1 MLTRTAKRYVIALSI
16 VVFLVALYTV
26 AGFWA
31 VPHFLRS
38 GLTDFVNTHY
48 QRKVSLGDI
57 RFNPYTFTLDVADFS
72 LPDTDGEPMLAFG
85 RLHVDLEIVSLWRLG
100 PSFREIVLERPLV
113 RTVVRHDGSL
123 NLADLGKG
131 FPPSPKQPPPK
142 PSEPMRLFIDR
153 FAVIAGVGTF
163 EDLSHATPFHAEFK
177 PIAFELRNFSTRAKA
192 NTGGGNEY
200 SLTAASPE
208 GERLDWN
215 GSFLLEP
222 LSSHGTF
229 AVTDLHAS
237 TIWSYLQQP
246 LPLEIPAGTIAVKG
260 EYNFDIAG
268 DAPAI
273 KVNVH
278 DTTVSDLRLR
288 PKQGTMDYVVL
299 GKLDVQET
307 QVDLSKR
314 AVEIGKVS
322 LTGGEVNAWLSA
334 QGQLNLLELTTP
346 AGGGASTAAAGAPAP
361 SASAPAGAGGPSAS
375 VPTSAANGTPGAAT
389 AAPDSGGAGTGGS
402 SSTVAQASG
411 PTSAPGG
418 VSGGAA
424 AAAGAGSAS
433 GAHATAN
440 ATSAPAWTVSVPDIT
455 VDEFKVSAEDRQ
467 VTPALALVLNPINI
481 HVAGYNTTPAAHLDI
496 TAKTSINNSAT
507 LNATAQLSPSGG
519 DVTAHID
526 LAQLDLTMFQPFIAQ
541 RTAMTLQGGRLTTQL
556 DVKKGADGT
565 LAVKGDVD
573 VIGLKTVDELQQS
586 FIKWKDLRVAGMQ
599 YSSQPASLQIASI
612 TAREPYAR
620 VIIAPDRTVNVQVV
634 LAGPSKGGASLA
646 TQLGAANTKAGG
658 VTVAGVKG
666 GPPGKDD
673 AKANLRN
680 AAANATAA
688 ASDANAGAK
697 DAKAAA
703 SATQAAAADTNAK
716 GATGAAGAPAAAA
729 DAKAGVASAAASA
742 TATAADAN
750 AKLADAAASASDA
763 TANSKAAGATRGA
776 HRGRKSR
783 SRPGDATVAGGPAS
797 AQSSAPAMPMAIGSV
812 RVIDGSVNYA
822 DFWIQPNFAVGIQQL
837 NGTIDGLSSDPK
849 SRAKLKLEG
858 KVDRYA
864 PVSITGELNLMA
876 ATVYTDVKMSFK
888 GLELTTMTPYS
899 GHFAG
904 YKIDKGKLSVDL
916 SYKVD
921 QRKLDAEQHFVID
934 QLQLGE
940 AVESPDAVHL
950 PLKLAVALLK
960 DRNGVIDL
968 PLPITGSLDDPQFK
982 IGPIIWHALVNLLEK
997 AVTAPFAALGRL
1009 FGGHGED
1016 MKFID
1021 FAPGSA
1027 DLDASSK
1034 QKLDGLTKALQ
1045 EHNQL
1050 QLDVP
1055 IVYSQELDGPV
1066 LAKQKLDQKLVAR
1079 ANGGKPP
1086 KKQVAQASDK
1096 QVPVA
1101 SQGTVARASAGTG
1114 AAAQGAAATPAVAS
1128 ASTGTAAQ
1136 AASASQGTGAQ
1147 ASAETGVAASQVA
1160 TARGAAAPQ
1169 GANPPSAAANTPPPP
1184 PLDPAL
1190 ANPLEHYR
1198 LLLAEFQA
1206 DMGKDTELPPTAA
1219 AIQNAKN
1226 KKDAPAV
1233 ETAIPELEAA
1243 LIGQIQVP
1251 EVELQALGKKRTRAI
1266 QDVLLADGGI
1276 DASRVFIINA
1286 PAKTDDSGNVRVEMA
1301 LK

>member
-48 QRKVSLGDI
+48 HRKVALGDI
-57 RFNPYTFTLDVADFS
+57 RFNPYNFTLDVADFS
-72 LPDTDGEPMLAFG
+72 LPDGDGEPMLAFG

-131 FPPSPKQPPPK
+131 FPPSPKEPPPK

-153 FAVIAGVGTF
+153 FAVIAGGGTF

-177 PIAFELRNFSTRAKA
+177 PIAFELHNFSTRAKS
-192 NTGGGNEY
+192 NSGNGNEY

-215 GSFLLEP
+215 GTFLLEP

-288 PKQGTMDYVVL
+288 PRQGTMDYVVL

-307 QVDLSKR
+307 QVDLTKR
-314 AVEIGKVS
+314 AVEIGKIS

-346 AGGGASTAAAGAPAP
+346 AGASGSTSPPSGAVGGATAGANTPATNGTPGGATSAAGAPAP
-361 SASAPAGAGGPSAS
+361 SAPAPA
-375 VPTSAANGTPGAAT
+375 
-389 AAPDSGGAGTGGS
+389 
-402 SSTVAQASG
+402 
-411 PTSAPGG
+411 
-418 VSGGAA
+418 
-424 AAAGAGSAS
+424 
-433 GAHATAN
+433 
-440 ATSAPAWTVSVPDIT
+440 SAPAWTVSAPDIT
-455 VDEFKVSAEDRQ
+455 VDGFKVSAEDRQ

-507 LNATAQLSPSGG
+507 LNATAQLSPAGG
-519 DVTAHID
+519 DVTAHVD
-526 LAQLDLTMFQPFIAQ
+526 LAQLDLPMFQPFIAQ

-556 DVKKGADGT
+556 DIKKGADGT

-573 VIGLKTVDELQQS
+573 VTGLKSVDELQQS
-586 FIKWKDLRVAGMQ
+586 FIKWKDLRVAGIQ

-620 VIIAPDRTVNVQVV
+620 VIIAPNRTVNVQVV
-634 LAGPSKGGASLA
+634 LAGPSKGGPSLA
-646 TQLGAANTKAGG
+646 TQLGAANAKAGG

-673 AKANLRN
+673 AKANLSN
-680 AAANATAA
+680 AAAGATAA
-688 ASDANAGAK
+688 AADASAGAKDAQAAANANAGAK

-703 SATQAAAADTNAK
+703 SATQAAAADANAK
-716 GATGAAGAPAAAA
+716 VASVSAAAPAAAAPAAAA

-742 TATAADAN
+742 TAAAADAN

-763 TANSKAAGATRGA
+763 TANAKAAGATRGA

-783 SRPGDATVAGGPAS
+783 SRSGDATVAGAPAP
-797 AQSSAPAMPMAIGSV
+797 AQSSAPAMPMSIGSV
-812 RVIDGSVNYA
+812 HVIDGSVNYA

-849 SRAKLKLEG
+849 SRAKVKLEG

-864 PVSITGELNLMA
+864 PVSINGELNLMA
-876 ATVYTDVKMSFK
+876 ATVYTDIKMSFK

-997 AVTAPFAALGRL
+997 AVTAPFAAIGRL
-1009 FGGHGED
+1009 FGGHGDE

-1027 DLDASSK
+1027 ELDASSK

-1055 IVYSQELDGPV
+1055 IVYSPELDGPV
-1066 LAKQKLDQKLVAR
+1066 IAKQKLDQKLIVR
-1079 ANGGKPP
+1079 AHGDKPP
-1086 KKQVAQASDK
+1086 KKQVAQAS
-1096 QVPVA
+1096 A
-1101 SQGTVARASAGTG
+1101 SQVG
-1114 AAAQGAAATPAVAS
+1114 AAQGAS
-1128 ASTGTAAQ
+1128 
-1136 AASASQGTGAQ
+1136 
-1147 ASAETGVAASQVA
+1147 
-1160 TARGAAAPQ
+1160 APQ
-1169 GANPPSAAANTPPPP
+1169 GGNPQSAAANTPPPAP
-1184 PLDPAL
+1184 PAPLDPAL

-1206 DMGKDTELPPTAA
+1206 EMGKDTDLPPTAA
-1219 AIQNAKN
+1219 AIQTAKN

-1243 LIGQIQVP
+1243 LIGQIEIP
-1251 EVELQALGKKRTRAI
+1251 DVEQQALGKRRTRAI